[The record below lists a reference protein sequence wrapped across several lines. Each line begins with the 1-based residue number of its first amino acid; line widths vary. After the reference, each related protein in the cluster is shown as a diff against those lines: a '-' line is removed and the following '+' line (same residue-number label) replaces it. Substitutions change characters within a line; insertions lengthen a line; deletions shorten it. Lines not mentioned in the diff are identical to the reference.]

1 MLEHDPVFTA
11 GSATQPQD
19 RPVDGS
25 PVVDVDRGGRITWHG
40 PGQLVVYPIV
50 RLRQPLDV
58 VDFVRRLERAV
69 MAACATIGL
78 ETGQV
83 PGRSGVW
90 VEDSRKVCAIGIRV
104 SRGATMHGLALNC
117 SNDLAWYD
125 RIVPCGIRDA
135 SVTTLSREL
144 GREVTIVEAAEA
156 LTDPLI
162 GQLRGA
168 L

>member
-1 MLEHDPVFTA
+1 M
-11 GSATQPQD
+11 
-19 RPVDGS
+19 
-25 PVVDVDRGGRITWHG
+25 
-40 PGQLVVYPIV
+40 YPIV

-135 SVTTLSREL
+135 SVTTLSHEL
-144 GREVTIVEAAEA
+144 GREVTVVEAAEA

-162 GQLRGA
+162 EQLRGA
-168 L
+168 V